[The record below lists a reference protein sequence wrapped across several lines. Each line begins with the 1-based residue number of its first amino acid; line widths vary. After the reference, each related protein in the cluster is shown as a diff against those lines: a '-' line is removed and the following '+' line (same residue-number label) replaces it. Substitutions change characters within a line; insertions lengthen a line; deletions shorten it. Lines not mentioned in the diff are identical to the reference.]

1 MAYLPFSD
9 LTLWLGFKVLGKP
22 RQCWPLCR
30 HVLAVILCSMFFAA
44 QSQPSDRP
52 QIIASQRLDNSSKPI
67 QIPYRT
73 QSSSPSP
80 KAVLL
85 VLPGLNKPASQSF
98 EGAETYEPAYS
109 PVRRNHKSLLEAG
122 FALAWMGWPSESQF
136 GISGL
141 RHPDFFKDISS
152 VIEKARQQWPSVP
165 LLLTS
170 MDGASTAVLSY
181 ALKHKSKIDGLL
193 TFAPA
198 WAQDRELP
206 VEALQGLPGLVLHD
220 AVGECITISKLEI
233 EEISA
238 RAGFQRM
245 AIPASTPSVLARCS
259 PESTH
264 WMPALDTQLP
274 GLLKDWLDKQTL
286 KIYAPNEATTAPY
299 AERVLMGNSPSGQ
312 MEITVITPTGKGP
325 YPLVLFNHGDMEMD
339 TPYIKLKQRYRDH
352 ILSATFL
359 RWGFA
364 VAFPARPGVGR
375 SEGIYR
381 YANYAINDADASYKA
396 RQHTQ
401 IIQKAMERLRQEPDL
416 NSEEIVLAGQ
426 SAGGDAV
433 MYMSTLN
440 LPGVK
445 AVLNFSGGR
454 PNHAQGE
461 NPMFENKMMVEGWR
475 ELGLQAKVPAMLIFA
490 ENDSLF
496 TANTIRKST
505 HAFNVAGG
513 KAELLLLP
521 PIQGDGHSV
530 YQQPQ
535 LWSRQARTF
544 IRQQRIGK
552 VSPTTFAELTNDN
565 HSKATAQ
572 TYPALFDLQRLPV
585 QSEACK
591 DIYLRFLYAPL
602 PRFFAVG
609 VKGKG
614 CGFSSATEASA
625 EKALKFCEDRVG
637 TCRLY
642 AKDNELLA
650 PEVR

>member
-1 MAYLPFSD
+1 
-9 LTLWLGFKVLGKP
+9 
-22 RQCWPLCR
+22 
-30 HVLAVILCSMFFAA
+30 MFFAA
-44 QSQPSDRP
+44 QSQPSDRA
-52 QIIASQRLDNSSKPI
+52 QIIASQRLDNSGKPI

-73 QSSSPSP
+73 QSASPSP

-85 VLPGLNKPASQSF
+85 VLPGLNKPAPQSL

-109 PVRRNHKSLLEAG
+109 PVRRNHKGLLEAG

-141 RHPDFFKDISS
+141 RHPDFFKDIST
-152 VIEKARQQWPSVP
+152 VIDKTRQQWPSAP

-170 MDGASTAVLSY
+170 TDGASTAVLSY
-181 ALKHKSKIDGLL
+181 ALKHKSKLDGLL

-206 VEALQGLPGLVLHD
+206 VETLQGLPGLVLHD
-220 AVGECITISKLEI
+220 AVGECIAISKVEI

-238 RAGFQRM
+238 RAGFQRV
-245 AIPASTPSVLARCS
+245 AIPASIPSVLGRCS

-264 WMPALDTQLP
+264 WMTGLDTQLP
-274 GLLKDWLDKQTL
+274 GLLKDWLDKQALT
-286 KIYAPNEATTAPY
+286 IIPPSGATTAPY
-299 AERVLMGNSPSGQ
+299 AERVLLGDSPSGK
-312 MEITVITPTGKGP
+312 MEITVITPAGP
-325 YPLVLFNHGDMEMD
+325 GPFPLVLFNHGDVEMD
-339 TPYIKLKQRYRDH
+339 SAYIKHKQRFRDH
-352 ILSATFL
+352 ILSATFV

-364 VAFPARPGVGR
+364 VAFPERPGVGR
-375 SEGIYR
+375 SDGIYR
-381 YANYAINDADASYKA
+381 YANYAIHDADASYKA

-401 IIQKAMERLRQEPDL
+401 VIQKALERLRQEPDL

-440 LPGVK
+440 SPGVK
-445 AVLNFSGGR
+445 AVVNFSGGR
-454 PNHAQGE
+454 TNHAQGQ
-461 NPMFENKMMVEGWR
+461 NANFENKMMIEGWR
-475 ELGLQAKVPAMLIFA
+475 ELGSQAKVPVMLVFA
-490 ENDSLF
+490 ENDSRY
-496 TANTIRKST
+496 TANTVRKAAQ
-505 HAFNVAGG
+505 AFNESGG

-521 PIQGDGHSV
+521 PIQGDGHFV
-530 YQQPQ
+530 YQQPR
-535 LWSRQARTF
+535 LWSRQAWAF
-544 IRQQRIGK
+544 VRQQQIGK
-552 VSPTTFAELTNDN
+552 GSSTTFADLPNDKL
-565 HSKATAQ
+565 SKATAQ
-572 TYPALFDLQRLPV
+572 SHPTLFDLQSLPV

-591 DIYLRFLYAPL
+591 DIYLRFLNAPL

-609 VKGKG
+609 IKGRG
-614 CGFSSATEASA
+614 CGYSSVAENSA

-650 PEVR
+650 SEVR